1 MLHTLHPV
9 NIDMMLDFDKRFNKF
24 AVIFEGVSVS
34 YRVPKEKLSGIKE
47 FAIRWIQRRLQY
59 EHFWALQEINCQVEK
74 GEVFG
79 VVGRN
84 GAGKSTLLKIIARIL
99 QPTRGRMISQGRVAP
114 FLELG
119 AGFHPELNG
128 KENIF
133 LNGALLGFS
142 RKEITSNMDKMIEFA
157 AIGDFI
163 DAPIRTYST
172 GMIARLGFSVAT
184 TIRPDILLIDEVLS
198 VGDALFQ
205 EKCIQRMN
213 GFRDKGTTII
223 LVSHDL
229 NMVKSF
235 CQHAIWLDHG
245 EILMSGSADDVVSN
259 YRNRGQMEVV

>member
-1 MLHTLHPV
+1 MADLVDQL
-9 NIDMMLDFDKRFNKF
+9 NRY

-47 FAIRWIQRRLQY
+47 FVIRWLQRRLQY
-59 EHFWALQEINCQVEK
+59 DHFWALKEVNCQVEK

-84 GAGKSTLLKIIARIL
+84 GAGKSTLLKIVARIL
-99 QPTRGRMISQGRVAP
+99 QPTRGRMVSQGKIAP

-119 AGFHPELNG
+119 AGFHPELTG

-142 RKEITSNMDKMIEFA
+142 RKEIARSIDEMITFA

-205 EKCIQRMN
+205 EKCVKRMN
-213 GFRDKGTTII
+213 EFRDQGTTII

-229 NMVKSF
+229 NLVETF
-235 CQHAIWLDHG
+235 CEHAIWVDHG
-245 EILMSGSADDVVSN
+245 EILRAGLAAEVVADYKS
-259 YRNRGQMEVV
+259 RGQS